1 MSAARRGSRRP
12 LVIAI
17 DGVVGAGKSATAR
30 GAALAIGYRHLDTGS
45 MYRALTLAAVRQR
58 LGADET
64 AALERLLE
72 EVEIGMELEGGV
84 CRVYLDGE
92 DVTEPIRD
100 PQVTRLVGD
109 YADVPLVRQALVQR
123 QRQLGA
129 AGGVVAD
136 GRDVGA
142 VIFPDA
148 DLKIHMTADLEERA
162 RRRHAELAAKGVR
175 TTVAA
180 VQADIE
186 RRDRQDRERDYG
198 AEVDRSQVVELD
210 TTGLSLDRQ
219 IERVVALA
227 RDRGA

>member
-1 MSAARRGSRRP
+1 MAENTGSKK

-30 GAALAIGYRHLDTGS
+30 GAARTLGYRHLDTGS
-45 MYRALTLAAVRQR
+45 MYRAFALAATRRDIQPNQSEALAQLLDELR
-58 LGADET
+58 LMLE
-64 AALERLLE
+64 LER
-72 EVEIGMELEGGV
+72 GV

-100 PQVTRLVGD
+100 PAVSRRVGD
-109 YADVPLVRQALVQR
+109 YADVPLVRQALVER

-148 DLKIHMTADLEERA
+148 DLKIYMTADLEERT
-162 RRRHAELAAKGVR
+162 RRRHAELVAKGEKVTPSEVR
-175 TTVAA
+175 T
-180 VQADIE
+180 DIE
-186 RRDRQDRERDYG
+186 ERDRQDQERDYG
-198 AEVDRSQVVELD
+198 GEIDRREVVVLD
-210 TTGLSLDRQ
+210 TTGLTLEEQ
-219 IERVVALA
+219 IERVVTLA
-227 RDRGA
+227 RERGG

>member
-1 MSAARRGSRRP
+1 MSAARRGSPRP

-17 DGVVGAGKSATAR
+17 DGVVGAGTSATAR
-30 GAALAIGYRHLDTGS
+30 GAARALGYRHLDTGS
-45 MYRALTLAAVRQR
+45 MYRALTLAAVRRR

-64 AALERLLE
+64 AALERLLD
-72 EVEIGMELEGGV
+72 EVEISMELEGGV

-175 TTVAA
+175 TTVAE